1 MTTALDSLLDSADAT
16 LWEVVSKGDGPAGEL
31 PLTEEM
37 LLNSP
42 SGDLFGLTQNAGM
55 GWNPSQLLR
64 KQFLILST
72 QGGIRGEDGKP
83 IALGYHTGHYEVG
96 LLMRAAAE
104 ELDRLETLPFAAY
117 VSDPCDGR
125 TQGTVGMMDSL
136 AYRNDAAVV
145 LKRLIRSLPTRRGV
159 IGVATC
165 DKGLPAMMM
174 ALAAQQDLPCVIVP
188 GGVTLPP
195 ATGEDAGKVQTIG
208 ARFAHGEITLEEA
221 AEAGC
226 RACGSP
232 GGGCQFLGTAATSQV
247 VAEALG
253 MALPHSAL
261 APSGQPI
268 WLDAARRSA
277 RAVVEME
284 RLGKTMRD
292 VLTLDSLHNAMTV
305 FAACGGS
312 TNLLLH
318 IPAIAFEAKLTRPTV
333 DDWSRINRQV
343 PRLVD
348 CLPNGP
354 VGHPTVRF
362 FLAGG
367 VPELMLHLRTLGLLK
382 LDAMTVAG
390 RRLGDVLEWWERS
403 ERRTRL
409 RELLVARDGV
419 DPDSVIM
426 SPPVALERGL
436 TSTVTFPLGNIAPE
450 GSVIKST
457 AIDKSVIDPDG
468 IYRKTGPARVFTS
481 ERDAIAAVKGKG
493 KPAEKQK
500 GRTPHPNPLPTTEA
514 AVPEARG
521 EGTSKESLV
530 GDRQPST
537 LAHQPN
543 LTPIK
548 EGDIIV
554 LMCRGPLGCGMEETY
569 QITSALRYLPFGKHV
584 ALITDARFS
593 GVSTGACIGHVGPEA
608 LDGGPIGKL
617 RDGDLIRI
625 EIDTRNLTGTVNF
638 IGTREGEVTPEEGA
652 DILAERSP
660 AQPLHCDPKLPPE
673 TRLWAL
679 LQRAGGG
686 TWAGCV
692 YDVDKIAEAL
702 DSQLRK

>member
-1 MTTALDSLLDSADAT
+1 MTSSLDSLLDSSDAT
-16 LWEVVSKGDGPAGEL
+16 LWEVVTNGAGPEGAL

-37 LLNSP
+37 LLNAP

-104 ELDRLETLPFAAY
+104 ELDRLEALPFAAY

-165 DKGLPAMMM
+165 DKGLPAMML
-174 ALAAQQDLPCVIVP
+174 ALAAQKNLPCVIVP

-208 ARFAHGEITLEEA
+208 ARFSHGEISLEEA

-261 APSGQPI
+261 SPSGQPI
-268 WLDAARRSA
+268 WLDIARRSA

-284 RLGKTMRD
+284 RLGKTIRD
-292 VLTLDSLHNAMTV
+292 VLTPDALHNAMV
-305 FAACGGS
+305 VHAACGGS

-318 IPAIAFEAKLTRPTV
+318 IPAIAFEANLTRPTV
-333 DDWSRINRQV
+333 EDWIRLNRQV

-367 VPELMLHLRTLGLLK
+367 VPELMLQLRTLGLLK

-390 RRLGDVLEWWERS
+390 RSVGDVLEWWERS
-403 ERRTRL
+403 ERRVRL

-419 DPDSVIM
+419 DPDTVVM
-426 SPPVALERGL
+426 SPKAARDRGL
-436 TSTVTFPLGNIAPE
+436 TSTVTFPIGNIAPE

-457 AIDKSVIDPDG
+457 AIDKSVVDPDG
-468 IYRKTGPARVFTS
+468 VYRKTGPARVFTS
-481 ERDAIAAVKGKG
+481 ERAAIAAVKG
-493 KPAEKQK
+493 
-500 GRTPHPNPLPTTEA
+500 RPLRQP
-514 AVPEARG
+514 
-521 EGTSKESLV
+521 KESSPAAKADVASV
-530 GDRQPST
+530 GADT
-537 LAHQPN
+537 AH

-593 GVSTGACIGHVGPEA
+593 GVSTGACIGHIGPEA

-617 RDGDLIRI
+617 RDGDLIQI
-625 EIDTRNLTGTVNF
+625 EIDTRNLTGSLNF
-638 IGTREGEVTPEEGA
+638 IGTPGDEVTPERGA
-652 DILAERSP
+652 RILADRQP
-660 AQPLHCDPKLPPE
+660 AQPLHCDPNLPPE

-702 DSQLRK
+702 EAGLAKLK

>member
-1 MTTALDSLLDSADAT
+1 MAGLLDSLLDSSDST
-16 LWEVVSKGDGPAGEL
+16 LWEVITKGEGPGGTL
-31 PLTEEM
+31 PLTEEL

-64 KQFLILST
+64 KQYLILST

-104 ELDRLETLPFAAY
+104 ELDRLQALPFAAY

-125 TQGTVGMMDSL
+125 TQGTIGMMDSL
-136 AYRNDAAVV
+136 AYRNDASVV
-145 LKRLIRSLPTRRGV
+145 MKRLIRSLPTRRGV

-174 ALAAQQDLPCVIVP
+174 ALASQHDLPCVLVP

-221 AEAGC
+221 SEAGC

-247 VAEALG
+247 IAEALG

-261 APSGQPI
+261 APSGQPV

-277 RAVVEME
+277 RAVVELE
-284 RLGKTMRD
+284 RQGKAMKD
-292 VLTLDSLHNAMTV
+292 VLTPAALHNAMV
-305 FAACGGS
+305 VHAACGGS

-318 IPAIAFEAKLTRPTV
+318 IPAVAFEAKLTRPGV
-333 DDWSRINRQV
+333 DDWNRINRQV

-382 LDAMTVAG
+382 LDALTVSG
-390 RRLGDVLEWWERS
+390 RPLGDVLEWWEKS
-403 ERRTRL
+403 ERRVRL
-409 RELLVARDGV
+409 RELLKSRDGV
-419 DPDSVIM
+419 DPDTVIM
-426 SPPVALERGL
+426 SPAQARERGL
-436 TSTVTFPLGNIAPE
+436 TSTVTFPVGNIAPE

-457 AIDKSVIDPDG
+457 AIDKSVVDADG
-468 IYRKTGPARVFTS
+468 VYRKIGPARVFTS
-481 ERDAIAAVKGKG
+481 EREAIAAVKGRSDK
-493 KPAEKQK
+493 
-500 GRTPHPNPLPTTEA
+500 
-514 AVPEARG
+514 
-521 EGTSKESLV
+521 
-530 GDRQPST
+530 
-537 LAHQPN
+537 
-543 LTPIK
+543 PIK
-548 EGDIIV
+548 EGDVLV
-554 LMCRGPLGCGMEETY
+554 LMCRGPMGSGMEETY

-617 RDGDLIRI
+617 RDGDLIQI
-625 EIDTRNLTGTVNF
+625 EIDTRQLTGSLNF
-638 IGTREGEVTPEEGA
+638 IGTPEAKVTPEEGA
-652 DILAERSP
+652 RILAARTPEK
-660 AQPLHCDPKLPPE
+660 PLHSDPNLPSD

-692 YDVDKIAEAL
+692 YDVDRIAQAMGVH
-702 DSQLRK
+702 

>member
-1 MTTALDSLLDSADAT
+1 MPAFDALLDSADAT
-16 LWEVVSKGDGPAGEL
+16 LWDIQTAGDGPPGQL
-31 PLTEEM
+31 PLTKEM
-37 LLNSP
+37 LLDLP

-55 GWNPSQLLR
+55 GWRPDQLLR
-64 KQFLILST
+64 KQVLILST

-96 LLMRAAAE
+96 LLMRAAAG
-104 ELDRLETLPFAAY
+104 ELDRLERLPFAGF

-136 AYRNDAAVV
+136 PYRNDAAIV
-145 LKRLIRSLPTRRGV
+145 LKRLIRSLPTRCGV

-174 ALAAQQDLPCVIVP
+174 ALAAQHDLPCVIVP

-195 ATGEDAGKVQTIG
+195 KQGEDAGKVQTIG

-277 RAVVEME
+277 RAVVALEE
-284 RLGKTMRD
+284 ARKTMRD
-292 VLTLDSLHNAMTV
+292 VLTDDALHNAMV
-305 FAACGGS
+305 VHAACGGS

-318 IPAIAFEAKLTRPTV
+318 IPAVMFEAGVRRPTV
-333 DDWSRINRQV
+333 DDWNVINRQT

-354 VGHPTVRF
+354 IGHPTVRF

-382 LDAMTVAG
+382 LDAFTVAG
-390 RRLGDVLEWWERS
+390 QRLGDVLEWWERS
-403 ERRTRL
+403 DRRVRL
-409 RELLVARDGV
+409 REVLRQRDGV
-419 DPDSVIM
+419 DPDTVIM
-426 SPPVALERGL
+426 SPPVAKERGL
-436 TSTVTFPLGNIAPE
+436 TSTVTFPVGNIAPA
-450 GSVIKST
+450 GSVVKST
-457 AIDKSVIDPDG
+457 SIDKSVIDPDG
-468 IYRKTGPARVFTS
+468 VYRKTGPARVFTS
-481 ERDAIAAVKGKG
+481 ERDAIAAVKG
-493 KPAEKQK
+493 
-500 GRTPHPNPLPTTEA
+500 RT
-514 AVPEARG
+514 
-521 EGTSKESLV
+521 
-530 GDRQPST
+530 DR
-537 LAHQPN
+537 
-543 LTPIK
+543 PIQA
-548 EGDIIV
+548 GDIIV
-554 LMCRGPLGCGMEETY
+554 LAGRGPLGCGMEETY
-569 QITSALRYLPFGKHV
+569 QITSALKYLPFGKQV

-608 LDGGPIGKL
+608 LAGGPIGRL

-625 EIDTRNLTGTVNF
+625 EIDTRNLTGRLDF
-638 IGTREGEVTPEEGA
+638 LGECGQELSPDEAAHVLKARPPHPDLKPDPQLPA
-652 DILAERSP
+652 D
-660 AQPLHCDPKLPPE
+660 
-673 TRLWAL
+673 TRLWAM
-679 LQRAGGG
+679 LQQVSGG
-686 TWAGCV
+686 TWGGCV
-692 YDVDKIAEAL
+692 YDVDAIVRTLQAGIDVERAAEL
-702 DSQLRK
+702 TGVDL

>member
-1 MTTALDSLLDSADAT
+1 MTDSLLDSSDAT
-16 LWEVVSKGDGPAGEL
+16 LWDIVTKGDGPAGKL

-37 LLNSP
+37 LLNAP

-55 GWNPSQLLR
+55 GWRPDQLLR
-64 KQFLILST
+64 PQYLILST

-104 ELDRLETLPFAAY
+104 ELDRLEAVPFAGY

-125 TQGTVGMMDSL
+125 TQGTTGMMDSL
-136 AYRNDAAVV
+136 PYRNDAALV

-174 ALAAQQDLPCVIVP
+174 ALAAMRDLPCVIVP

-195 ATGEDAGKVQTIG
+195 AVGEDAGKVQTIG
-208 ARFAHGEITLEEA
+208 ARFAHGDITLEEA

-247 VAEALG
+247 ISEALG
-253 MALPHSAL
+253 LSLPHSAL

-277 RAVVEME
+277 RAVVALEAA
-284 RLGKTMRD
+284 GKSIKHI
-292 VLTLDSLHNAMTV
+292 LTPDALHNAMV
-305 FAACGGS
+305 VHAACGGS

-318 IPAIAFEAKLTRPTV
+318 IPAIMYEAKVSRPTV
-333 DDWSRINRQV
+333 DDWNRINRMV

-367 VPELMLHLRTLGLLK
+367 VPELMLQLRTLGLLK
-382 LDAMTVAG
+382 LDALTAAG
-390 RRLGDVLEWWERS
+390 QRLGDVLEWWETS
-403 ERRTRL
+403 DRRRRL
-409 RELLVARDGV
+409 KEVLKFRDGV
-419 DPDSVIM
+419 DPESVIM
-426 SPPVALERGL
+426 SPPVAKSRGL
-436 TSTVTFPLGNIAPE
+436 TSTVTFPVGNIAPN
-450 GSVIKST
+450 GSVVKST
-457 AIDKSVIDPDG
+457 SIDKSVIDADG
-468 IYRKTGPARVFTS
+468 VYRKTGPARVFTL
-481 ERDAIAAVKGKG
+481 ERDAIAAI
-493 KPAEKQK
+493 K
-500 GRTPHPNPLPTTEA
+500 GRT
-514 AVPEARG
+514 
-521 EGTSKESLV
+521 
-530 GDRQPST
+530 DR
-537 LAHQPN
+537 
-543 LTPIK
+543 PIK
-548 EGDIIV
+548 AGDIIV
-554 LMCRGPLGCGMEETY
+554 LMCRGPLGSGMEETY
-569 QITSALRYLPFGKHV
+569 QITSALRYLPFGKQV

-608 LDGGPIGKL
+608 LEGGPIGKL
-617 RDGDLIRI
+617 RDGDTIQI
-625 EIDTRNLTGTVNF
+625 EIDTIHLTGQLNF
-638 IGTREGEVTPEEGA
+638 IGENGSTFTPEEGA
-652 DILAERSP
+652 RILDARVP
-660 AQPLHCDPKLPPE
+660 AVELHADPRIPDD
-673 TRLWAL
+673 TRLWAA

-692 YDVDKIAEAL
+692 YDVDAIVNTLEAGLAARHLAELGVADAL
-702 DSQLRK
+702 G